1 MKSLKMTNKIRKD
14 PPIKKE
20 DPRNEKEYI
29 IKIKKEIMEKK
40 KMKTNK

>member
-20 DPRNEKEYI
+20 DPKNENDNV
-29 IKIKKEIMEKK
+29 IKIKKEIIKKK
-40 KMKTNK
+40 KMKINK